1 MSGFLVAKSS
11 PTLCNPMDC
20 MQPSSSVHGILQARI
35 LEWAAFPPLGDL
47 PNPGIEPASPALQV
61 GSLLLSH
68 RKTLKMTQTLI
79 NKEVITQIL
88 IIYIN
93 DLKALKIASY
103 ICIPKKRSLRYI
115 ILSDLNRQYEDIW
128 QNSNNAEWCQY
139 TIKGKLLLHPEVPA
153 AKILLPRIQPLFPET
168 CTWIH

>member
-1 MSGFLVAKSS
+1 
-11 PTLCNPMDC
+11 MDC
-20 MQPSSSVHGILQARI
+20 ILPDSAVHGILQARI

-128 QNSNNAEWCQY
+128 QNSNNAEWC
-139 TIKGKLLLHPEVPA
+139 
-153 AKILLPRIQPLFPET
+153 
-168 CTWIH
+168 